1 MILSRVRDFF
11 QDGKLFQA
19 LVWPITPM
27 TYLKGFEVD
36 GVEYQLSRYIWG
48 LPGDVVFSRTL
59 KCKDL
64 FVHSFYNVHDKSY
77 F

>member
-1 MILSRVRDFF
+1 MVRDFF

-19 LVWPITPM
+19 FVWPLTPM
-27 TYLKGFEVD
+27 TLLEGFED
-36 GVEYQLSRYIWG
+36 YGVEYQLSRYIWG
-48 LPGDVVFSRTL
+48 LQGDVVFSRTL

-64 FVHSFYNVHDKSY
+64 FDHNLYNVRDKSH